1 MLQDGQRTYM
11 KHWIAIA
18 FSLLLQMYIAGE
30 THAAQNFY
38 YTDGTYTAG
47 ATTDVGSVL
56 KQTNQGGSILE
67 NLLDLFGINYAWPD
81 KAITFGQVVVN
92 YILALLGFIALI
104 LIIYAFAKIFFGKE
118 DEEIKNA
125 RKTVIGASIALL
137 VIGASAYIVNFMFYV
152 FSKWY

>member
-1 MLQDGQRTYM
+1 MKTVHHTHTSRGIRHKLSRWSMLQDGQRTYM

-67 NLLDLFGINYAWPD
+67 NLLDLFGINYA
-81 KAITFGQVVVN
+81 
-92 YILALLGFIALI
+92 
-104 LIIYAFAKIFFGKE
+104 
-118 DEEIKNA
+118 
-125 RKTVIGASIALL
+125 
-137 VIGASAYIVNFMFYV
+137 
-152 FSKWY
+152 